1 LSALDMAELTLP
13 IALLLL
19 YRDIFNIQKRD
30 KTEHQKEML
39 IRLRICFQWAIT
51 TERYG
56 THRALI
62 VTQLIEKRL
71 QLCAAKNEQPFAGFR
86 IQDILTD
93 FLTHESPS
101 VESPSF
107 RHEYANIIHLFV
119 ELQRHGIFR

>member
-1 LSALDMAELTLP
+1 MVDMSRPNAV
-13 IALLLL
+13 LLL
-19 YRDIFNIQKRD
+19 YRDVFNIQKTE
-30 KTEHQKEML
+30 KTEYQKEML

-51 TERYG
+51 SERYG

-62 VTQLIEKRL
+62 VTKLIEKRL
-71 QLCAAKNEQPFAGFR
+71 QLCAAKNEQAFAGFR

-101 VESPSF
+101 IQSSSF